1 MTVRI
6 LRTHELTIPI
16 HIGERISMIIPGKIN
31 VTGKIRH
38 LVEGTAWDQQI
49 LKGEKWLDLF
59 CWSILGFST
68 LYLVMVCARMLT
80 R

>member
-16 HIGERISMIIPGKIN
+16 HIGDRISMIIPRKIN
-31 VTGKIRH
+31 VTGKIKQ
-38 LVEGTAWDQQI
+38 LVEGTAWDRQI
-49 LKGEKWLDLF
+49 LKGEKWVDLF
-59 CWSILGFST
+59 CWSILGFSI
-68 LYLVMVCARMLT
+68 LYLGMVCMGMLT